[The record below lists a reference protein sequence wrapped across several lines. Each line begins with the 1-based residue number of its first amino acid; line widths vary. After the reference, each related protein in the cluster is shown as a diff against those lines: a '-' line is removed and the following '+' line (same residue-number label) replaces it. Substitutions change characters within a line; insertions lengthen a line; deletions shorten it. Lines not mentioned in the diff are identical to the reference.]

1 MILWFVLTLELS
13 ARLQITRKCICTDW
27 KTLEKNS
34 RQIYMQILAWKEFS
48 QSIFFFV
55 QSKKALN
62 FELLVFV
69 TVNETVNNKTKTQGE
84 KFLLLFLSKKMEF
97 RTYFALSHTFSHNWI
112 QSLTNSHWV
121 WASCYNVDVL
131 LSIARRLSSRVAI
144 FTPSRVFHKLCSY

>member
-34 RQIYMQILAWKEFS
+34 RQIYKQILALKEFS

-62 FELLVFV
+62 LELFFIVYF
-69 TVNETVNNKTKTQGE
+69 KTKQ
-84 KFLLLFLSKKMEF
+84 KHRVRNFYFYFCQKMEF
-97 RTYFALSHTFSHNWI
+97 RTYFVLSYTFSHNWI

-121 WASCYNVDVL
+121 WASCYNVDFL

-144 FTPSRVFHKLCSY
+144 FTRSRVFNKLCSY